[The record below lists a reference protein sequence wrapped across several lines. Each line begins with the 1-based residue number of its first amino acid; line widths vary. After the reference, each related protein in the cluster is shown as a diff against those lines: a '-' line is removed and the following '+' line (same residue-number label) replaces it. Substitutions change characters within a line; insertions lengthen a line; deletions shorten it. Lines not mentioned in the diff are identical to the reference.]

1 MTPGTDETLAKEAK
15 RGSTAAFE
23 SLVRRN
29 QSLVRGFLRR
39 LTGSAAAA
47 DDLAQETFLLAWRR
61 IGSYE
66 AKGSFKGWIVRIA
79 YTQFL
84 QERRS
89 RQSAARRDE
98 AYMMDAET
106 VQNDA
111 AGVEAKLDLDRILA
125 LLSPEQ
131 RAAMALCYGE
141 GMSHQEAADALGL
154 PLGTVKSHVLRGRE
168 KALAALTHQEVRA

>member
-1 MTPGTDETLAKEAK
+1 VTGPDEALALDAK
-15 RGSTAAFE
+15 RGSTSAFE
-23 SLVRRN
+23 ALVRRN

-39 LTGSAAAA
+39 LTGSAAHA
-47 DDLAQETFLLAWRR
+47 DDLAQETFLMAWRR
-61 IGSYE
+61 IGSYQGT
-66 AKGSFKGWIVRIA
+66 GSFKGWLVRIA

-89 RQSAARRDE
+89 RQSATKRDE

-106 VQNDA
+106 TQNDA
-111 AGVEAKLDLDRILA
+111 AGVEARIDLDRVLA
-125 LLSPEQ
+125 FLSPEQ

-141 GMSHQEAADALGL
+141 GMSHAEAADALGL

-168 KALAALTHQEVRA
+168 KALAALTAKEVRA

>member
-1 MTPGTDETLAKEAK
+1 MDAELVRDAK

-29 QSLVRGFLRR
+29 QNVVRGFLRR

-47 DDLAQETFLLAWRR
+47 DDLAQETFFVAWRR

-66 AKGSFKGWIVRIA
+66 AKGSFKGWLVRIA

-84 QERRS
+84 QDRRS

-98 AYMMDAET
+98 AYMMEADT
-106 VQNDA
+106 MQDDA
-111 AGVEAKLDLDRILA
+111 AGVEAKVDLDRILA
-125 LLSPEQ
+125 ALSPEQ

-168 KALAALTHQEVRA
+168 KALSALTAREVRA

>member
-1 MTPGTDETLAKEAK
+1 MSGTDEALAKEAK
-15 RGSTAAFE
+15 QGSTAAFE

-29 QSLVRGFLRR
+29 QNLVRAFLRR

-61 IGSYE
+61 IGAYE
-66 AKGSFKGWIVRIA
+66 AKGSFKGWLVRIA

-89 RQSAARRDE
+89 RQSAVRRDE
-98 AYMMDAET
+98 AYQREAEE

-111 AGVEAKLDLDRILA
+111 AGVEARIDLDRILA

-141 GMSHQEAADALGL
+141 GMSHAEAAEALGL
-154 PLGTVKSHVLRGRE
+154 PLGTIKSHVLRGRE
-168 KALAALTHQEVRA
+168 KALAALTTKEALA